1 MPVISVFSGIVI
13 RMYFFDTQQHA
24 RAHVH
29 AQYGELSAVFA
40 IDDGSVLT
48 GNIPP
53 RQTRLIQAWIELR
66 REDLTANW
74 KLATAGAA
82 LSPIEPLR

>member
-1 MPVISVFSGIVI
+1 MPVISIFSGIVI
-13 RMYFFDTQQHA
+13 RMYFLDTQQHS
-24 RAHVH
+24 RPHVH
-29 AQYGELSAVFA
+29 AQYGELKAVFA
-40 IDDGSVLT
+40 IDDGTVLT

-53 RQTRLIQAWIELR
+53 RQTCLIQAWIELR
-66 REDLTANW
+66 RDDLTASW